1 MRGAPL
7 TTTMKWF
14 INLSYITVI
23 FYLFGMYLNLA
34 KKIEVVDFYY
44 SPIILLLLISTL
56 QLSLVLFE
64 KLAISKNI
72 LINSDN
78 HLQQIAHNNLTI
90 DIDVLLNDLYPIL
103 QKEDE
108 IKFVDFIFLKNN
120 DEYIC
125 KISLTLKSDKNVP
138 YDAFTK
144 KINMLVLDFFKEK
157 FSSDLKIR
165 NEIFLTN
172 TPVSTSVEEKNMI
185 VEDETINNNIEVPA
199 QEEKIE
205 NLINNE
211 NNNKEE
217 TIEDNNK
224 QEKIEDNIKEEN
236 KK

>member
-1 MRGAPL
+1 
-7 TTTMKWF
+7 
-14 INLSYITVI
+14 
-23 FYLFGMYLNLA
+23 
-34 KKIEVVDFYY
+34 
-44 SPIILLLLISTL
+44 
-56 QLSLVLFE
+56 
-64 KLAISKNI
+64 
-72 LINSDN
+72 
-78 HLQQIAHNNLTI
+78 
-90 DIDVLLNDLYPIL
+90 
-103 QKEDE
+103 
-108 IKFVDFIFLKNN
+108 
-120 DEYIC
+120 
-125 KISLTLKSDKNVP
+125 
-138 YDAFTK
+138 
-144 KINMLVLDFFKEK
+144 MLVLDFFKEK